1 MERFGADRQLE
12 SITVRDAEEWRQWL
26 ATEGNKRDKKRDRL
40 SDNTVRRRTGV
51 ARQIFATAIRWRF
64 ITENPFAGLA
74 TTVRENLERRAFVP
88 WADVVSIIKVAPGA
102 EWKAL
107 IAFVRLTGCRVPS
120 ELQGLTW
127 ADVDMA
133 GRNIVIRSPKTA
145 HHGGDYV
152 MRSVPMFPE
161 LVSYLEA
168 WADVVGPGIEVPLS
182 SPVFPM
188 ACDPKVNL
196 RTQFA
201 RLIVKAKLSPWEKL
215 FVNLRSSRETELLA
229 AYPAADMC
237 RWMGHSP
244 AVAARFYAQARPEV
258 ADKASRE
265 HTVGDQVGTKAGTV
279 GGENGARQC
288 PSENV
293 GDDQELPQGAD
304 NQPVMMADEGQCELL
319 NNDENGRGGTRTP
332 DIYFVRVAL

>member
-1 MERFGADRQLE
+1 M
-12 SITVRDAEEWRQWL
+12 
-26 ATEGNKRDKKRDRL
+26 
-40 SDNTVRRRTGV
+40 RRRTGV
-51 ARQIFATAIRWRF
+51 ARQIFATAIRWGF

-88 WADVVSIIKVAPGA
+88 WADVVSIIEIAPGPQ
-102 EWKAL
+102 WKAM

-120 ELQGLTW
+120 ELQGLTC
-127 ADVDMA
+127 ADVDIA

-145 HHGGDYV
+145 HHGGEHA

-168 WADVVGPGIEVPLS
+168 WADLVGPGVEVPLS

-201 RLIVKAKLSPWEKL
+201 RLIVRAKLSPWEKL

-229 AYPAADMC
+229 AYPSAGVC

-288 PSENV
+288 PSENG
-293 GDDQELPQGAD
+293 GDNQELPQGVD
-304 NQPVMMADEGQCELL
+304 DQTVMMADEGLGESET
-319 NNDENGRGGTRTP
+319 DTENGRYWIRTS
-332 DIYFVRVAL
+332 DLNDVNVRARSI